1 MRTVKVLLLAGLLA
15 SLVHFAD
22 NTFAI
27 GRYPEPA
34 SITPLG
40 VAVSWC
46 VVSVPA
52 VVAFTRRRADASFFW
67 SAGIYAVL
75 LLGGLL
81 HYMFGRP
88 MDMPLRSNVT
98 VLAEALCGAGLG
110 AALLAARGAVRPR
123 QNRVR

>member
-15 SLVHFAD
+15 SLLHFTD

-27 GRYPEPA
+27 DRYPEPA
-34 SITPLG
+34 WITPLG

-52 VVAFTRRRADASFFW
+52 VIAFTRRRADAAFFW

-81 HYMFGRP
+81 HYVFGAP
-88 MDMPLRSNVT
+88 MDMPLRSNIT
-98 VLAEALCGAGLG
+98 VLAEALCGAALG
-110 AALLAARGAVRPR
+110 AALLAAGRAAPPR
-123 QNRVR
+123 HNRVR

>member
-1 MRTVKVLLLAGLLA
+1 MRTSKVLLLAGLLA
-15 SLVHFAD
+15 SLLHFAD

-27 GRYPEPA
+27 ERYPEPRW
-34 SITPLG
+34 ITPLG

-52 VVAFTRRRADASFFW
+52 VVAFTRRRADASFFS

-81 HYMFGRP
+81 HYVFGAP
-88 MDMPLRSNVT
+88 MGMPLRSNMT
-98 VLAEALCGAGLG
+98 VLAEALCGAALG
-110 AALLAARGAVRPR
+110 AALLTARRRYASAASVE
-123 QNRVR
+123 N